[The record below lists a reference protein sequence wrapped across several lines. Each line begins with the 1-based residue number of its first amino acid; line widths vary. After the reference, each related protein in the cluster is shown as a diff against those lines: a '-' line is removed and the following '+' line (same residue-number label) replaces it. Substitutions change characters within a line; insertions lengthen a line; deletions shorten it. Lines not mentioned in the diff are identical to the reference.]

1 MHYIPLYIK
10 TEYSLLDSTIKVK
23 DLIEFALQ
31 NNLKALTITDN
42 NLYGAYE
49 FYQACTKNNIKPII
63 GLEVEINDLKII
75 LYSKNIEGYKN
86 LIKINEQEK
95 NIELL
100 NKYSNDLICI
110 VPFNSLSIYE
120 ELNKIY
126 KDIFVG
132 YKDSYEL
139 ENIKYDKKIYLNEI
153 LYLNR
158 NDKIYYLYLQGIKR
172 GLTIDEVNIKE
183 ENYLKLDINNN
194 LKKYKYIYDNCNL
207 VLEKRNDLLPI
218 YEIEEGYT
226 DYTYL
231 KEMCRIGL
239 KKRFGERVS
248 KVYID
253 RIKHELEI
261 IKNMGF
267 CNYFLVVMDYVRFA
281 KEKGILVGP
290 GRGSAAGSLVA
301 YVLDITDVDPIKY
314 NLLFERF
321 LNPNRITMPDIDIDF
336 EYNRREEV
344 INYCKNKYGLK
355 KVAGIITFGTLASR
369 QVIRD
374 IGKVMD
380 LDQSELDSFVK
391 LIDSKLN
398 LKDNFKNPKI
408 ENIIKNNKNINE
420 LTKIALKLEGIKKNT
435 SVHAAGIVIS
445 NKELDEVLPIVKKD
459 DMYLTCYTMNY
470 LEDIGLLKMDF
481 LALKNLTLITSVIE
495 DLKKDN
501 ININFNDIPLND
513 SKTFEL
519 FKKANT
525 IGIFQFESE
534 GMKNF
539 LQKLKPDNIEDLSV
553 ALALYRPGPMSN
565 IDSFIKR
572 KSGKEKIDYID
583 ERLKDILEPTYG
595 IIIYQEQIM
604 KISNVMANYTMGE
617 ADLLRRAMSKKKEDI
632 LLKEK
637 DKFIKGSIN
646 NGYKEEVA
654 NKVFDLILKF
664 ASYGF
669 NRSHSVAYS
678 IISYKMAYLKANYNK
693 YFMKNLLDN
702 VIGTIITKEYIY
714 EAKISDI
721 KILNPDINLSEY
733 LYKVEENGLRFPLSC
748 IKNIGENA
756 ISVILKERQKSKF
769 KDIFDFV
776 NRTYS
781 KQVNKGTI
789 INLIDA
795 GCFDSFNINHKTLI
809 ENIDLIINYTDL
821 YKELGEDTVKPNL
834 IEHKEYDSKE
844 LLNRSYNVFGFYLS
858 NHPVTEIRLKDKKL
872 IGLNNI
878 KNYFDKIID
887 SVVMVDRIKTI
898 DTKNNEQMC
907 FITGSDELEYID
919 LVMFPKTFK
928 VYNNIKI
935 GDIIKIKGKVEKR
948 FDKYQIIINE
958 LEKID

>member
-23 DLIEFALQ
+23 DLIEFALK

-42 NLYGAYE
+42 NLYGVYE
-49 FYQACTKNNIKPII
+49 FYLECTKNNIKPII
-63 GLEVEINDLKII
+63 GLEVQINDLKII

-95 NIELL
+95 TIELL

-158 NDKIYYLYLQGIKR
+158 NDKIYYLYLQGIKK

-183 ENYLKLDINNN
+183 EYYLKLDINNN
-194 LKKYKYIYDNCNL
+194 LENYKYIYDNCNL
-207 VLEKRNDLLPI
+207 ILEKRNDLLPI
-218 YEIEEGYT
+218 YELEEGYT

-398 LKDNFKNPKI
+398 LKDNFKNSKI

-501 ININFNDIPLND
+501 INISFNDIPLND
-513 SKTFEL
+513 PKTFDL

-539 LQKLKPDNIEDLSV
+539 LQKLKPNNIEDLSV

-572 KSGKEKIDYID
+572 KQGKEKIDYID

-664 ASYGF
+664 DSYGF

-702 VIGTIITKEYIY
+702 VIGTIITKDYIY

-733 LYKVEENGLRFPLSC
+733 LYKVEENGLRFPLSS

-756 ISVILKERQKSKF
+756 INVILEERKKSKF

-858 NHPVTEIRLKDKKL
+858 NHPVTEIRLKDKNL

-928 VYNNIKI
+928 VYNNVKV
-935 GDIIKIKGKVEKR
+935 GDIIKIRGKVEKR
-948 FDKYQIIINE
+948 FDKYQIIVNE
-958 LEKID
+958 LQKIN

>member
-1 MHYIPLYIK
+1 MFYIPLYIK

-23 DLIEFALQ
+23 ELVEFAK
-31 NNLKALTITDN
+31 NNNIKALTITDN
-42 NLYGAYE
+42 NLYGVYE
-49 FYQACTKNNIKPII
+49 FYLECTKNNIKPII
-63 GLEVEINDLKII
+63 GLEIEINDLKII
-75 LYSKNIEGYKN
+75 LYSKNIDGYKN
-86 LIKINEQEK
+86 LIKINEEEK
-95 NIELL
+95 TLELL
-100 NKYSNDLICI
+100 NKYSSDLICI
-110 VPFNSLSIYE
+110 VPYKSIALYE

-126 KDIFVG
+126 KDIFIG
-132 YKDSYEL
+132 YKNSKEE
-139 ENIKYDKKIYLNEI
+139 ENIKYDNKIYLNEI

-158 NDKIYYLYLQGIKR
+158 NDKIYYLYLQGIKK
-172 GLTIDEVNIKE
+172 GITIDEVEINE
-183 ENYLKLDINNN
+183 DNYLNLDINVN
-194 LKKYKYIYDNCNL
+194 LEKYKYIYDNTNL

-218 YEIEEGYT
+218 YEVEEGYT

-248 KVYID
+248 STYIE
-253 RIKHELEI
+253 RIKHELHI
-261 IKNMGF
+261 IKEMGF

-301 YVLDITDVDPIKY
+301 YVLDITDIDPIKY

-344 INYCKNKYGLK
+344 INYCKNKYGNK

-380 LDQSELDSFVK
+380 LDVKELDSFVK

-398 LKDNFKNPKI
+398 LNDNFKNPI
-408 ENIIKNNKNINE
+408 IDNIIKSNKNINE

-481 LALKNLTLITSVIE
+481 LALKNLTLITSILE
-495 DLKKDN
+495 DLKHDN

-513 SKTFEL
+513 TKTFNL
-519 FKKANT
+519 FKSANT

-534 GMKNF
+534 GMKTF
-539 LQKLKPDNIEDLSV
+539 LQKLKPNNIEDLSS

-572 KSGKEKIDYID
+572 KHGLEKIDYID
-583 ERLKDILEPTYG
+583 ERLKEILNPTYG

-604 KISNVMANYTMGE
+604 KISNVMAGYSMAE

-646 NGYKEEVA
+646 NGYSLEIS

-664 ASYGF
+664 ALYGF

-678 IISYKMAYLKANYNK
+678 MISYKMAYLKANYNK
-693 YFMKNLLDN
+693 YFMKCLLDN

-714 EAKISDI
+714 ETKINGI

-733 LYKVEENGLRFPLSC
+733 LYKVENNGLRFPLSC
-748 IKNIGENA
+748 IKNVGENA
-756 ISVILKERQKSKF
+756 VKVILEERKKTNF

-781 KQVNKGTI
+781 KQVNKATI

-795 GCFDSFNINHKTLI
+795 GCFDYLNINHKTLV
-809 ENIDLIINYTDL
+809 ENLDLIINYVDL
-821 YKELGEDTVKPNL
+821 YKELGSDTSKPNL
-834 IEHKEYDSKE
+834 IEYEEYDNKT
-844 LLNRSYNVFGFYLS
+844 LLDRTYNVFGFYLS
-858 NHPVTEIRLKDKKL
+858 NHPVTDIK
-872 IGLNNI
+872 I
-878 KNYFDKIID
+878 KNKNLISLNEINKYFDKIID
-887 SVVMVDRIKTI
+887 TVVIIDRIKVI
-898 DTKNNEQMC
+898 DTKQNEQMC
-907 FITGSDELEYID
+907 FITGSDELEYADI
-919 LVMFPKTFK
+919 VMFPKTFK
-928 VYNNIKI
+928 IYNNIKV
-935 GDIIKIKGKVEKR
+935 GDIIKIKGKIEKR
-948 FDKYQIIINE
+948 FDKYQIIVNR
-958 LEKID
+958 LEIIK